1 MDVLA
6 INAGSSSVKYAVF
19 QADGATPS
27 RRFGGRVD
35 RLGGQTGETTAPFVE
50 AAEEIVRALQARGGL
65 ESLTGIGHRVVHS
78 GVRPLDHQR
87 VTPELLEELQA
98 AQPLDLA
105 HLPAE
110 IALIR
115 AFGAR
120 FPTLPQV
127 ACFDTAFHRGMPRRA
142 QQLPIPRRFDAAG
155 VRRLGFHGLS
165 FAYLLEEL
173 ALTAGAPAARGR
185 VILAHLGAG
194 ASLAAVHDGR
204 PVDTSMAFTPSAG
217 LVMATRP
224 GDLDPGVLVYLQRT
238 EGLDADALDEL
249 VTRGSGLLGVSGTTG
264 DMQDLLARR
273 NTDAR
278 AAEAVDLF
286 CYQARKWI
294 GAFAA
299 ALGGLDTLV
308 FAGGIG
314 ENAPAIRAQIC
325 EHLGF
330 LGLDLDPDRNGRGD
344 AVISS
349 PGSRVAV
356 RAIRTDEESMVVRIV
371 QRVLHASDP
380 P

>member
-1 MDVLA
+1 
-6 INAGSSSVKYAVF
+6 
-19 QADGATPS
+19 
-27 RRFGGRVD
+27 
-35 RLGGQTGETTAPFVE
+35 VE
-50 AAEEIVRALQARGGL
+50 AADEIVRTLQAKGGL
-65 ESLTGIGHRVVHS
+65 ESLVGIGHRVVHS

-87 VTPELLEELQA
+87 VTPALLEELRA

-110 IALIR
+110 IALIE

-127 ACFDTAFHRGMPRRA
+127 ACFDAAFHRSMPRRA
-142 QQLPIPRRFDAAG
+142 QLLPIPRRFDAAG

-165 FAYLLEEL
+165 YAYLLEEL
-173 ALTAGAPAARGR
+173 ARAAGAQAARGR
-185 VILAHLGAG
+185 IILAHLGAG
-194 ASLAAVHDGR
+194 ASLAAVRDGQSI
-204 PVDTSMAFTPSAG
+204 DTSMAFTPSAG

-249 VTRGSGLLGVSGTTG
+249 VSRGSGLLGVSGTTG

-273 NTDAR
+273 SADPR

-299 ALGGLDTLV
+299 ALGGLETLV

-314 ENAPAIRAQIC
+314 ENAPAVRAQIC
-325 EHLGF
+325 DDLGF
-330 LGLDLDPDRNGRGD
+330 LGLEIDPDRNRRSD

-349 PGSRVAV
+349 PGSRVTA
-356 RAIRTDEESMVVRIV
+356 RTIRTDEELMVVRIV
-371 QRVLHASDP
+371 QRILHAGDP

>member
-1 MDVLA
+1 VNLLA
-6 INAGSSSVKYAVF
+6 INAGSSSIKYAVF
-19 QADGATPS
+19 RVDGGVPS
-27 RRFGGRVD
+27 RRHRGRVD
-35 RLGGQTGETTAPFVE
+35 RLEARAGTTTAPFVE
-50 AAEEIVRALQARGGL
+50 AAEEIVRTLRARGEL
-65 ESLTGIGHRVVHS
+65 ESLAGIGHRVVHS

-87 VTPELLEELQA
+87 VTPELLEELRA
-98 AQPLDLA
+98 ARPLDLA

-110 IALIR
+110 IALIE
-115 AFGAR
+115 AFGTR
-120 FPTLPQV
+120 FPALPQV
-127 ACFDTAFHRGMPRRA
+127 ACFDTAFHRGLPRRA

-165 FAYLLEEL
+165 YAYLLEEL
-173 ALTAGAPAARGR
+173 ARTAGADAARGR

-194 ASLAAVHDGR
+194 ASLAAVHEGR
-204 PVDTSMAFTPSAG
+204 PLDTSMAFTPSAG

-249 VTRGSGLLGVSGTTG
+249 VSRGSGLLGVSGTTG

-273 NTDAR
+273 ESDAR

-308 FAGGIG
+308 FSGGIG
-314 ENAPAIRAQIC
+314 ENAPAVRAQIC
-325 EHLGF
+325 DGLGF
-330 LGLDLDPDRNGRGD
+330 LGLNLDPDRNRRSD

-349 PGSRVAV
+349 PDSQVTART
-356 RAIRTDEESMVVRIV
+356 IRTDEELMVVRIV
-371 QRVLHASDP
+371 QRILHAGDP

>member
-1 MDVLA
+1 VDVLA
-6 INAGSSSVKYAVF
+6 INAGSSSIKYAVF
-19 QADGATPS
+19 HADGAAPS

-35 RLGGQTGETTAPFVE
+35 GLGERAGETTRRFVE
-50 AAEEIVRALQARGGL
+50 AADEIVRTLQAKGGL
-65 ESLTGIGHRVVHS
+65 ESLVGIGHRVVHS

-87 VTPELLEELQA
+87 VTPALLEELRA
-98 AQPLDLA
+98 AQQLDLA

-110 IALIR
+110 IALIE

-127 ACFDTAFHRGMPRRA
+127 ACFDTAFHRSMPRRA
-142 QQLPIPRRFDAAG
+142 QLLPIPRRFDAAG

-165 FAYLLEEL
+165 YAYLLEEL
-173 ALTAGAPAARGR
+173 ARSAGAQAARGR
-185 VILAHLGAG
+185 IILAHLGAG
-194 ASLAAVHDGR
+194 ASLAAVRDGQ
-204 PVDTSMAFTPSAG
+204 PIDTSMAFTPSAG

-249 VTRGSGLLGVSGTTG
+249 VSRGSGLLGVSGTTG

-273 NTDAR
+273 SADPR

-299 ALGGLDTLV
+299 ALGGLETLV

-314 ENAPAIRAQIC
+314 ENAPAVRAQIC
-325 EHLGF
+325 DDLGF
-330 LGLDLDPDRNGRGD
+330 LGLSLDSDRNRRSD
-344 AVISS
+344 AVISR
-349 PGSRVAV
+349 PGSRVTA
-356 RAIRTDEESMVVRIV
+356 RTIRTDEELMVVRIV
-371 QRVLHASDP
+371 QRILHAGDP